1 MKAGLKAHLL
11 THPLVYMEDHFPE
24 AKFSS
29 QGQNHFPSPALLL
42 LLMSCRWSGEPL
54 GLRIA

>member
-1 MKAGLKAHLL
+1 MKAGLKVHLL

-29 QGQNHFPSPALLL
+29 QGQNHFPSPALLVL
-42 LLMSCRWSGEPL
+42 LTSCRWSGEPQ
-54 GLRIA
+54 GLRN

>member
-1 MKAGLKAHLL
+1 MKAGLKVHLL

-29 QGQNHFPSPALLL
+29 HGQNHFCSPALLV

-54 GLRIA
+54 GLCN

>member
-1 MKAGLKAHLL
+1 MKAGLKVHLL

-29 QGQNHFPSPALLL
+29 HGQNHFSSPAQLA
-42 LLMSCRWSGEPL
+42 LLMSCWWSGKPV
-54 GLRIA
+54 GLHH